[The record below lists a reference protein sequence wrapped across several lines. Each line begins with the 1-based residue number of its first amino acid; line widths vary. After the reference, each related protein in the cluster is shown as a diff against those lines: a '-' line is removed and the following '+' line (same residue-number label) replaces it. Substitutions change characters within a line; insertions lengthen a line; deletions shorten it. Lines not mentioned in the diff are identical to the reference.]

1 MRFLAPDP
9 MGRVAVK
16 RLKFC
21 VTSSISHLIIAGLES
36 RQEFEGIAPI
46 PAWPGRCNQNHY
58 SVSNL
63 RLGRKIQFK
72 PQSKLVYNIKTCR
85 QFMQRQHEKD
95 VVSYYKRIDLNNKCL
110 LLSLCQRIMKFI
122 IQTKLPQLCPLV
134 ANITCEILTSFTNP
148 CWYILPL

>member
-21 VTSSISHLIIAGLES
+21 VTSSISHLIIPGLES
-36 RQEFEGIAPI
+36 RQELKASRLSQPGLGDVIKTIIAWAI
-46 PAWPGRCNQNHY
+46 WDLAGKYNLNLNQNLFIIL
-58 SVSNL
+58 NL
-63 RLGRKIQFK
+63 PTIHA
-72 PQSKLVYNIKTCR
+72 KTTR
-85 QFMQRQHEKD
+85 D
-95 VVSYYKRIDLNNKCL
+95 VVSYYKRIDSNNKCL